1 MCFIQLVG
9 SELIIP
15 PNYEKFY
22 RHVQCGRITLP
33 QKYSMTGFVISL
45 NALFQAVLGRR
56 KSPPQFY
63 WNYGGLMVG
72 ESGFEP
78 LKSVTTDLQSVPFGR
93 SGTLPYL
100 LVYCLRN
107 AIYQLLELVNGLE
120 PLTC

>member
-63 WNYGGLMVG
+63 WNYGGLMAQK
-72 ESGFEP
+72 E
-78 LKSVTTDLQSVPFGR
+78 R
-93 SGTLPYL
+93 
-100 LVYCLRN
+100 
-107 AIYQLLELVNGLE
+107 LELSRRL
-120 PLTC
+120 PDLRP

>member
-33 QKYSMTGFVISL
+33 QKYSMMGFVICL
-45 NALFQAVLGRR
+45 NALFHAVLGRR

-63 WNYGGLMVG
+63 
-72 ESGFEP
+72 
-78 LKSVTTDLQSVPFGR
+78 
-93 SGTLPYL
+93 
-100 LVYCLRN
+100 
-107 AIYQLLELVNGLE
+107 
-120 PLTC
+120 